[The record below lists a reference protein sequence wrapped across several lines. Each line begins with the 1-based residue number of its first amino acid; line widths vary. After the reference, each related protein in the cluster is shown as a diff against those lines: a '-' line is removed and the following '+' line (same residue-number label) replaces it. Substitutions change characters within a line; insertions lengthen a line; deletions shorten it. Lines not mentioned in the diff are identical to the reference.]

1 MLNKS
6 ELQSYLDVHN
16 LFFQEQFSKM
26 YFKEKNKINEIYY
39 IFNIKEIF
47 IVMILI

>member
-16 LFFQEQFSKM
+16 LFFHEQFSKM
-26 YFKEKNKINEIYY
+26 YLKTRRIKLMKSTIYL
-39 IFNIKEIF
+39 
-47 IVMILI
+47 ILKKYLLL